1 MSIVRIML
9 VDDEPDIVGVFKKGL
24 ESKGFQ
30 VDVFIDPEEA
40 LEQFKPNLYDCIVTD
55 INMPKMNGFQL
66 YRKIKDQDNKV
77 RVIFLTAFDIFEQE
91 AKLVFPDIDPK
102 SFIKKPVSIDDLAE
116 RLKQE
121 TTWS

>member
-1 MSIVRIML
+1 MSSVRIML
-9 VDDEPDIVGVFKKGL
+9 VDDEPDIVAVFKKGL

-55 INMPKMNGFQL
+55 IKMPKMNGFQL
-66 YRKIKDQDNKV
+66 YRKIKDNDNKV

-102 SFIKKPVSIDDLAE
+102 SFMKKPVSIDDLAE
-116 RLKQE
+116 RLMQE